1 MNNKHIKKIL
11 YNSLYNINENV
22 KFNKIDSSY
31 FENDDVANFIDE
43 DEENDK
49 EISNN
54 MDDDLE
60 NKNQNIDVSGKDE
73 VKKNDTDKNVD
84 LIQNKIIKNTINTM
98 NMIHNKMKELD
109 DNIKKLEYKYLNLK
123 KDVDEVKEPTNKE
136 KLMQHH
142 NDSRP
147 YYKNLNDV
155 WRKDDMGD
163 SINDDGIIKLPNG
176 KYIAIFDNLGNM
188 SSVDLNKSFY
198 QYE

>member
-11 YNSLYNINENV
+11 YKSLYNINENV
-22 KFNKIDSSY
+22 EFNKIDSSY
-31 FENDDVANFIDE
+31 FENDDVANFLDE

-84 LIQNKIIKNTINTM
+84 LIQNEIIKNTINTM

-147 YYKNLNDV
+147 FYKNLNDV
-155 WRKDDMGD
+155 WRKDGMDD
-163 SINDDGIIKLPNG
+163 SIYDDGIIKLPNG

>member
-1 MNNKHIKKIL
+1 MNNKHIEKIL

>member
-11 YNSLYNINENV
+11 YKSLYNINENV
-22 KFNKIDSSY
+22 EFNKIDSSY
-31 FENDDVANFIDE
+31 FENDDVANFLDE

-84 LIQNKIIKNTINTM
+84 LIQNEIIKNTINTM

-147 YYKNLNDV
+147 FYKNLNDV
-155 WRKDDMGD
+155 WRKDGMGD
-163 SINDDGIIKLPNG
+163 SIYDDGIIKLPNG